1 MLARAKRGAIHLEY
15 TIKRASD
22 LSEIERIYYSYMT
35 RDFTPDEL
43 KPMISIKKAWERRA
57 YEALL
62 LLKEDVV
69 LGYAFF
75 VRLNRDYLLDYFAIA
90 EDYRNMGL
98 GTVFLKQFSDFISD
112 ADCIV
117 AEIEDPECAENE
129 KDKEMRDKRLL
140 FYLRS
145 GYRET
150 GVKSEVFGVD
160 YCILEAP
167 NALEHSQTDIRS
179 IYTALYQSILPE
191 PFFRSKFQIRETL

>member
-43 KPMISIKKAWERRA
+43 KPMISINKAWERRA

-62 LLKEDVV
+62 LLKEDIV

-90 EDYRNMGL
+90 EDFRNMGL

-112 ADCIV
+112 ADCIA

-150 GVKSEVFGVD
+150 GVKSKVFGVD

-167 NALEHSQTDIRS
+167 NAREHSQTGIRS

-191 PFFRSKFQIRETL
+191 PFFRFKFQIRETL

>member
-75 VRLNRDYLLDYFAIA
+75 VRMNRDYLLDYFAIA

-150 GVKSEVFGVD
+150 RVKSKVFGVD

-167 NALEHSQTDIRS
+167 NAREHSQTGIRS